1 MVFVSSVNLTAK
13 SRFSFMKICCSSA
26 DQLSKIAFS
35 MAIRRWAV
43 FFMSS
48 SPFSVRKTQVFR
60 PVPGFRYR

>member
-35 MAIRRWAV
+35 MAIRRWAD
-43 FFMSS
+43 
-48 SPFSVRKTQVFR
+48 FS
-60 PVPGFRYR
+60 